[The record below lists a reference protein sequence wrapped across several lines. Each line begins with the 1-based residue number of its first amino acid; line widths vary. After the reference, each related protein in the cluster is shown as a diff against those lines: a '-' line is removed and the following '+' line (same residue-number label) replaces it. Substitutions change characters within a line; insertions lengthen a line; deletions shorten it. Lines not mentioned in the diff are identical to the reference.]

1 MKRFSLFLLLLSGS
15 FFLTPVYAQVSEA
28 GQKVRDWYDKE
39 TIYLLGNNK
48 YVKNN
53 TIFTGQYNL
62 KKEFELS
69 EGGMQ
74 LYLRSRRNRSI
85 GAVIS
90 LTATVGSVVGLLS
103 DNSGLRRTLFWS
115 SLGLG
120 LAGTAVNLQASN
132 QLNQAVWLRNRDTL
146 KWSDLQHQP

>member
-1 MKRFSLFLLLLSGS
+1 MSRLLLLLL
-15 FFLTPVYAQVSEA
+15 LTAVSPLSTTAQVSEA
-28 GQKVRDWYDKE
+28 GANVRDWYDRE

-53 TIFTGQYNL
+53 MVYAGQYNL
-62 KKEFELS
+62 RKEFQMS

-74 LYLRSRRNRSI
+74 LYIRSRRNRTI

-90 LTATVGSVVGLLS
+90 LSATVGSVIGLLS
-103 DNSGLRRTLFWS
+103 DNTGLRRTMFWS
-115 SLGLG
+115 SIGLG
-120 LAGTAVNLQASN
+120 LVGTAVNIQATN

-146 KWSDLQHQP
+146 KWSDLQEKP